1 MLISLEF
8 FKIIENLDIRFEFF
22 VECYNIKTNI
32 FVECDYKIF
41 VTYKSSSKL
50 ICHLLHTSFQLN
62 PLIKLTDES
71 KLILNENEGM
81 CDKLKGGEE
90 MERII
95 GERKRRNYDIGKR
108 KTSINKRI

>member
-1 MLISLEF
+1 
-8 FKIIENLDIRFEFF
+8 
-22 VECYNIKTNI
+22 
-32 FVECDYKIF
+32 
-41 VTYKSSSKL
+41 
-50 ICHLLHTSFQLN
+50 
-62 PLIKLTDES
+62 
-71 KLILNENEGM
+71 M